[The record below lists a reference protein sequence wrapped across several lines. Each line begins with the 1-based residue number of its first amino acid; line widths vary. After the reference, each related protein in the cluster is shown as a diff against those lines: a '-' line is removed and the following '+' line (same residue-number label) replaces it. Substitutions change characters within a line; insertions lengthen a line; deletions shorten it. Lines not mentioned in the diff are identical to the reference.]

1 MRLPVTENKV
11 VICFQC
17 QKELQPIKTYLS
29 YLGHSFYA
37 DILKCPE
44 CGEVYIPEE
53 LVKNR
58 IAEVEMQLEDK

>member
-1 MRLPVTENKV
+1 MTETKP
-11 VICFQC
+11 VICYNC
-17 QKELQPIKTYLS
+17 QKELVPTKTYLS
-29 YLGHSFYA
+29 YLGHSFSA

-53 LVKNR
+53 LAKSR

>member
-1 MRLPVTENKV
+1 MADNKV
-11 VICFQC
+11 VICARC

-37 DILKCPE
+37 EILKCPQ

-53 LVKNR
+53 LAKGR
-58 IAEVEMQLEDK
+58 IADVEKELEDK

>member
-1 MRLPVTENKV
+1 MNDQEVK
-11 VICFQC
+11 ICYQC
-17 QKELQPIKTYLS
+17 QKELKPMKTYLS
-29 YLGHSFYA
+29 YLGHSFSA

-53 LVKNR
+53 LVKGR